1 MGLLLGNWPALP
13 PPKPR
18 LSPNVSS
25 PRSQRPTAMLERSL
39 GEVMNAR
46 IQGIAR
52 VHAHGVWID
61 RSMSTSVTGAFGRRV
76 SQICDWRARLRSG
89 ATRASPR
96 RRCHCWSW
104 AYRRSRSWLGRG
116 KCTFPTSPSST
127 FYAAGH

>member
-61 RSMSTSVTGAFGRRV
+61 RSMSTSVTGAFGRRA
-76 SQICDWRARLRSG
+76 SQYVTGGPDCAQALLARL
-89 ATRASPR
+89 P
-96 RRCHCWSW
+96 
-104 AYRRSRSWLGRG
+104 
-116 KCTFPTSPSST
+116 
-127 FYAAGH
+127 AADVIVDL